1 MRHVLITGAGSYIGT
16 SVELW
21 LQQFPDKYKVHTLDM
36 RGDTWKQH
44 DFSQYQVVFH
54 VAAIVH
60 LNSGRDSASIRNQ
73 YYEVNTELACET
85 AEKAKISGVEQFV
98 FMSSMS
104 VYGETEHIT
113 QNTSPAP
120 QSLYGD
126 SKWQAEQRIQKLSD
140 TDFRVAVLRPPMV
153 YGKGAKGNYPILSK
167 LAGKTIIFPKT
178 ENRRSM
184 IYITNLCEFIRLI
197 IDNEDEGV
205 FFPQDKQ
212 WINTCDMVRKIADIR
227 KHHIWFTG
235 ILKPCVMIGWRFP
248 GRIGK
253 MCRKAFGDCYYDMEM
268 SEYRDEYR
276 IYSLTE
282 AIEKTER

>member
-113 QNTSPAP
+113 QVLHRRVFMEIPNGR
-120 QSLYGD
+120 QSRGYRNFQIRILE
-126 SKWQAEQRIQKLSD
+126 WQ
-140 TDFRVAVLRPPMV
+140 F
-153 YGKGAKGNYPILSK
+153 
-167 LAGKTIIFPKT
+167 
-178 ENRRSM
+178 
-184 IYITNLCEFIRLI
+184 
-197 IDNEDEGV
+197 
-205 FFPQDKQ
+205 
-212 WINTCDMVRKIADIR
+212 
-227 KHHIWFTG
+227 
-235 ILKPCVMIGWRFP
+235 
-248 GRIGK
+248 
-253 MCRKAFGDCYYDMEM
+253 
-268 SEYRDEYR
+268 
-276 IYSLTE
+276 
-282 AIEKTER
+282 